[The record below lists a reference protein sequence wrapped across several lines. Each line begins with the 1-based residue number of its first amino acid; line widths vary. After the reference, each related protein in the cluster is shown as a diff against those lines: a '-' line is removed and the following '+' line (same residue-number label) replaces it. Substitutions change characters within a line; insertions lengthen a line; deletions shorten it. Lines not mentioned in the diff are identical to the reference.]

1 MSTREIVT
9 AQSGAWRYRGGGGI
23 TSESQ
28 SQSQSDGR
36 QDGACLWLALR
47 AAMTARTRWWVAGRR
62 QTETGRAAG
71 GRALAIDFSSA
82 FCPRLSV
89 KYKIRE

>member
-36 QDGACLWLALR
+36 QDGRVCVSGSLSSSNDSTNAVVGGR
-47 AAMTARTRWWVAGRR
+47 TATDRKG
-62 QTETGRAAG
+62 G
-71 GRALAIDFSSA
+71 GRAGTRDRF
-82 FCPRLSV
+82 
-89 KYKIRE
+89 